1 MTNFKAIEKS
11 MALILLTFKNF
22 LYIIFIVKNLEN
34 LFENSTFNLQTEVR

>member
-1 MTNFKAIEKS
+1 MTNFKAIVNS

-34 LFENSTFNLQTEVR
+34 LFKKSTFNLQMEAR